1 MAIQDKQEIENIVRT
16 LEVRDAYIY
25 HACQLKDFRSYLK
38 LGGIPSRNKLLSSN
52 LEFTTFDT
60 DKIDKNNNV
69 WDKVFGNF
77 SDFGREFTKEFSRS
91 QPNPYGPIQIVLKPN
106 ALRSATDLSITL
118 RSAGARDFDRDR
130 ECLKNTQEFNM
141 IFQHIDPTDAP
152 TASQR
157 KYIAFAN
164 ELNTRFIKNNS
175 SSPEFNCVTPNE
187 LLNLDNIIY
196 IIVDSCIYKNKDL
209 LEEVKN
215 LTNKKIIARSYY
227 HPDKEA
233 IIKELSRL
241 SETFDCKQHPLTSGN
256 FASDKLKA
264 WVADK
269 NEFHYN
275 RFISYLTNGTTRA

>member
-1 MAIQDKQEIENIVRT
+1 MAIQDKQEIENVVRT
-16 LEVRDAYIY
+16 LEARDAHIY

-38 LGGIPSRNKLLSSN
+38 LGGIPSRNKLLNSN

-91 QPNPYGPIQIVLKPN
+91 QPNPYGPIQIVLNSN

-130 ECLKNTQEFNM
+130 ECLKNTHEFNM
-141 IFQHIDPTDAP
+141 IFQHIDPTHAP

-157 KYIAFAN
+157 KSIAFAN
-164 ELNTRFIKNNS
+164 ELNTRFVRNNS

-187 LLNLDNIIY
+187 LLNLNNAIY
-196 IIVDSCIYKNKDL
+196 IIVDSCIYKNRYL
-209 LEEVKN
+209 MEEVKN
-215 LTNKKIIARSYY
+215 LTNIKVIARSYY

-233 IIKELSRL
+233 IIKELSNL
-241 SETFDCKQHPLTSGN
+241 SATFDCKQQPLTSGS
-256 FASDKLKA
+256 FASDKLKR

-275 RFISYLTNGTTRA
+275 RFISYLTSGTTRA